1 MRDEMTEEILVRKEI
16 SRKISSDQL
25 WRMFR
30 LYCENVRKK
39 LFLDANHPGTSRGQ
53 GVPEIHDGDDLLLLY
68 TEETGSGRGSG

>member
-30 LYCENVRKK
+30 LYCENVS
-39 LFLDANHPGTSRGQ
+39 LILAFLRA
-53 GVPEIHDGDDLLLLY
+53 
-68 TEETGSGRGSG
+68 